1 MRFKDYF
8 SNDFETSDNH
18 YLNTLR
24 THYYRC
30 TKDTAFMKM
39 HEIIKEMRANVKYE
53 DKVRGEIIFEVPS
66 FMATATIVSPTY
78 SETAVDLKVT
88 TFKGKWWLGRKLK
101 IRIHL
106 GIYILQNLYNLTDRH
121 VEYSVNDNAGFQL
134 FCGKDIVDN
143 WHCPDHTKWKS
154 SVLD

>member
-88 TFKGKWWLGRKLK
+88 TFSLLPLGKGKKIIEDLYKKLDNK
-101 IRIHL
+101 L
-106 GIYILQNLYNLTDRH
+106 PFKGLSLYQ
-121 VEYSVNDNAGFQL
+121 G
-134 FCGKDIVDN
+134 
-143 WHCPDHTKWKS
+143 
-154 SVLD
+154 